1 MASRVPRDCPQ
12 ALFPR
17 QASCVPGNPALPGVT
32 GQSNQPPSSDGPH
45 RGRGEA
51 RALLR
56 RLPALLP
63 EPSAPGPRLRR
74 VHGQPCSSGAAAQ
87 RGPQKRRGLADQ
99 WTRALVRGG
108 GSLSG
113 EGLLEEGRSRRR
125 GGPLR
130 GARPAWGLK
139 NRAAGG
145 VLVTRGGLSQGR
157 RGSGEAEPCE
167 SGPWVSEEGVGWEGD

>member
-1 MASRVPRDCPQ
+1 MGLPPSAFSEPSILRPWQPSSPRGHRPE
-12 ALFPR
+12 
-17 QASCVPGNPALPGVT
+17 
-32 GQSNQPPSSDGPH
+32 QSTPSSDGPH

-87 RGPQKRRGLADQ
+87 RRPQKRRGLADQ

-113 EGLLEEGRSRRR
+113 EGLLGGGRSRRR

-145 VLVTRGGLSQGR
+145 VLVTRGGLSRGR

-167 SGPWVSEEGVGWEGD
+167 SGLWVSEEGVGWEGD